1 MRSAG
6 CARPCPATARST
18 APTAWWRLRSARNVR
33 RLQCAEPSAAHPDDN
48 NQGEPLMRSLP
59 RLSRWSPLL
68 AALCA
73 GAALLTGGCM
83 RTTSGGGL
91 GGYSYRMGELRSEMT
106 ESLDRTYHA
115 AVAAVDL
122 SHLIIRSE
130 ERTDSSVRLM
140 AERGDGMK
148 VKVQIQRLSP

>member
-1 MRSAG
+1 
-6 CARPCPATARST
+6 
-18 APTAWWRLRSARNVR
+18 
-33 RLQCAEPSAAHPDDN
+33 
-48 NQGEPLMRSLP
+48 
-59 RLSRWSPLL
+59 
-68 AALCA
+68 
-73 GAALLTGGCM
+73 M

-106 ESLDRTYHA
+106 ETLDRTYHA

-148 VKVQIQRLSP
+148 VKVQIQRLSPAVTEVRVKVGALGNEPQSQTILDQMRYSLATAP